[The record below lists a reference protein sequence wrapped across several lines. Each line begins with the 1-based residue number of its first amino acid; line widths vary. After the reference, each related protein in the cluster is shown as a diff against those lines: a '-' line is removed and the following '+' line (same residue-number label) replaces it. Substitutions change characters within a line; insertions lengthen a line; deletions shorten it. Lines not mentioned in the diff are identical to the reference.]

1 MTTRQI
7 LEQEIKD
14 LQRAINA
21 VEFAMDN
28 VVYSDEQLQAVN
40 TSCAMLVTIQNDKKR
55 DLKRLI

>member
-1 MTTRQI
+1 METKQI
-7 LEQEIKD
+7 IKQEIND

-28 VVYSDEQLQAVN
+28 VVYSDEQLQAIN
-40 TSCAMLVTIQNDKKR
+40 TSCAMLITIQNDKKR